1 VFSQEIGHPN
11 NYIDTKNPYK
21 MAKAIKQLC
30 LYLHKRQSLVYKL
43 TAQHRNNSI
52 QELLKLSIFISIVS
66 KVDDFGSMYS
76 H

>member
-1 VFSQEIGHPN
+1 MPVFAQILVS
-11 NYIDTKNPYK
+11 
-21 MAKAIKQLC
+21 
-30 LYLHKRQSLVYKL
+30 HKRQSLVYKL